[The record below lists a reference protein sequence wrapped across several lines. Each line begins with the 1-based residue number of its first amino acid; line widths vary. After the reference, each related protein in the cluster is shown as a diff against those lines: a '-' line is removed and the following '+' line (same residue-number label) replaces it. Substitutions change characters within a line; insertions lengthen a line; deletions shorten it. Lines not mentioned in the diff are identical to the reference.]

1 MGKEAKKF
9 TFLFADGL
17 TESKSVE
24 KDGILIG
31 RLGTCDLVLDHTM
44 VSRVHAGINFDHSDY
59 ELVNLSKKNTLMLNG
74 SSLGPQKTDV
84 LADGDTI
91 QVGPFSISVSIKK
104 DSISLM
110 VQGRFTTPLPEEPA
124 ATKPPVKQARSGDA
138 AGVLGA
144 FWGKRNRSK
153 EDWGT
158 RLRPTEEPIPGK
170 AMFNWRPTKDLRR
183 PWRFGLFIWAFLL
196 VGAIGAFAYFRYPT
210 VYEPKP
216 LSNPHA
222 SKIENSAIAVTANGN
237 SCTTCHTLNQ
247 PIENS
252 CIRCHG
258 AEGFHASNTKAH
270 EEAGITCTVCHKE
283 HQGSDFQITG
293 TAIQSCAQCHND
305 SNKATY
311 NGKTV
316 HTAHGGSYGYP
327 VVDGVWK
334 WKGLYREVAD
344 AIPEISS
351 SATSDK
357 DEQARLSRYFHTIHV
372 ARLKAA
378 EGVKGDSRGLVTCSS
393 CHKSFDPIDRTTPR
407 QTCAACHTT
416 SPDASGRDTR
426 FGTNSANC
434 ISCHVQHP
442 YSADRWKEFLTDDA
456 LNRRR
461 DAVVNNIKKLHGQ

>member
-110 VQGRFTTPLPEEPA
+110 VQGRFATPLPEEPA

-222 SKIENSAIAVTANGN
+222 SKIENTGR
-237 SCTTCHTLNQ
+237 LNL
-247 PIENS
+247 S
-252 CIRCHG
+252 
-258 AEGFHASNTKAH
+258 
-270 EEAGITCTVCHKE
+270 
-283 HQGSDFQITG
+283 
-293 TAIQSCAQCHND
+293 
-305 SNKATY
+305 
-311 NGKTV
+311 
-316 HTAHGGSYGYP
+316 
-327 VVDGVWK
+327 
-334 WKGLYREVAD
+334 VA
-344 AIPEISS
+344 EISERPLHRQ
-351 SATSDK
+351 DLLGRRNELR
-357 DEQARLSRYFHTIHV
+357 DRIRGRARRHGNGR
-372 ARLKAA
+372 RLWSVRND
-378 EGVKGDSRGLVTCSS
+378 GSQ
-393 CHKSFDPIDRTTPR
+393 
-407 QTCAACHTT
+407 QTVI
-416 SPDASGRDTR
+416 R
-426 FGTNSANC
+426 FG
-434 ISCHVQHP
+434 I
-442 YSADRWKEFLTDDA
+442 YL
-456 LNRRR
+456 
-461 DAVVNNIKKLHGQ
+461 